1 MNEKIIIGK
10 KATRKNIFT
19 NFIAFTFYG
28 LIGGIGTSGILKF
41 LLNLIM
47 EYVQFWVYLPSLLQ
61 CLLLFH

>member
-41 LLNLIM
+41 K
-47 EYVQFWVYLPSLLQ
+47 
-61 CLLLFH
+61 

>member
-41 LLNLIM
+41 LTKLYIS
-47 EYVQFWVYLPSLLQ
+47 F
-61 CLLLFH
+61 